1 MAHKIMIN
9 CGHGRSVDGSWDS
22 GCAYGDYTEAG
33 LMLPITRAA
42 VKYLRGCGITVLSDA
57 DTSNDKNMIADVN
70 WANKQKVELYISIH
84 CDYYKA
90 PKRVMPLYVST
101 SGKKL
106 ATALNTA
113 IKSGMGMESRGI
125 QKRTDLWELNGT
137 DMTACIL
144 ETSAITDSILRT
156 KPDAYGKC
164 IAKGVCSYLG
174 VKFVDPSA
182 KPKTTPM
189 PANRKKLIDSL
200 EMMGKEIEKSFH
212 YSNVNS
218 KTTWAAAKKN
228 HIVNCARYASWALQ
242 AAGILPKG
250 KVIYWKGA
258 LKGSG
263 AEHIK
268 KCTKI
273 KRYRPNKTV
282 KAMAKAGTLKKGDV
296 CMFSQ
301 GNHTMIVRSVNKSTG
316 VVKWYTAGPSDVKAK
331 NVRNRRRISY
341 DNRKVSFMIRI
352 NC

>member
-1 MAHKIMIN
+1 MAHKIMVN
-9 CGHGRSVDGSWDS
+9 CGHGKSRDGSWDP
-22 GCAYGDYTEAG
+22 GTTYNGYTEAK
-33 LMLPITRAA
+33 LMLPITKAA
-42 VKYLRGCGITVLSDA
+42 VKYLRSSGITVLSDS
-57 DTSNDKNMIADVN
+57 DTANDKNIVACVE
-70 WANKQKVELYISIH
+70 WANKQDVELYVSVH
-84 CDYYKA
+84 CDFYKA
-90 PKRVMPLYVST
+90 TSGVMPLYVST
-101 SGKKL
+101 KGKKL
-106 ATALNTA
+106 ATALKNA
-113 IKSGMGMESRGI
+113 ILNGMDIKSRGI
-125 QKRTDLWELNGT
+125 CLRNDLYELNET
-137 DMTACIL
+137 DMPAVIL
-144 ETSAITDSILRT
+144 ETGAIKADL
-156 KPDAYGKC
+156 KLLKNNADEYGKC
-164 IAKGVCSYLG
+164 IAKGICKYLG
-174 VKFVDPSA
+174 VEFVGP
-182 KPKTTPM
+182 
-189 PANRKKLIDSL
+189 NRKKLLDSL
-200 EMMGKEIEKSFH
+200 EEMGAEIERSFH

-316 VVKWYTAGPSDVKAK
+316 VVKWYTAGPSDVQAK
-331 NVRNRRRISY
+331 NVRNRRRSAY
-341 DNRKVSFMIRI
+341 DDRKVSFMIRI